1 MEPVVTIRRIVPA
14 DTPALERFYAD
25 LSDDSR
31 FARFMGATHGLSA
44 AQAAGFCHPDHDHR
58 EGFVAVA
65 RNPQGRDLLV
75 GHLCIEPD
83 GPEQAEVAIAVAD
96 AWQRRGIGRTLLA
109 AGIDWARHAG
119 VRQFVATMLATNT
132 PIIRLLGS
140 LGLPAR
146 TRYGSANVAN
156 LTIGLAPARP
166 IAA

>member
-1 MEPVVTIRRIVPA
+1 MEPAVTIRRIVPA
-14 DTPALERFYAD
+14 DSAALVRFYAD

-31 FARFMGATHGLSA
+31 QARFMAVTRGLSP
-44 AQAAGFCHPDHDHR
+44 AQAASFCQPDHDHR

-65 RNPQGRDLLV
+65 RNRQGRDLLV

-83 GPEQAEVAIAVAD
+83 GPERAEVAIAVAD
-96 AWQRRGIGRTLLA
+96 AWRRRGIGRMLLA
-109 AGIDWARHAG
+109 AGIDWARRAG
-119 VRQFVATMLATNT
+119 IRQFVATMLATNV

-146 TRYGSANVAN
+146 TRYGSANVAD
-156 LTIGLAPARP
+156 LTIELTPAQP